1 MVVISHFVS
10 NEIMKLFNRQSRN
23 THKHTRTLI
32 ARDFSLKTIGN
43 ENLSNFDVYT
53 VKDSI
58 FEGEEIISEDSNSE
72 EIKQNQDIHAKM
84 YLMDY
89 KKDFLL
95 YFGSANATHNGF
107 FKNVEAIVRVN
118 AYKYNC
124 KNSNMVFSVLTLKKI
139 LSSRL
144 I

>member
-1 MVVISHFVS
+1 MVVISPFVS

-58 FEGEEIISEDSNSE
+58 FEGEGIISEDSNSE

-89 KKDFLL
+89 KKDSLL
-95 YFGSANATHNGF
+95 CFGSANATHNGF
-107 FKNVEAIVRVN
+107 FKNVEALV
-118 AYKYNC
+118 
-124 KNSNMVFSVLTLKKI
+124 
-139 LSSRL
+139 
-144 I
+144 